1 MLGKPTI
8 RTPVTVDPTVVKI
21 AVELENH
28 TAQLIEFDQ
37 KSTLTGMYPEQI
49 ARQFHSFDFAYS
61 YVLILHSDY
70 TKFMPKLEFDGR
82 RELCIT
88 IL

>member
-8 RTPVTVDPTVVKI
+8 RMPAAIDPSIVKI

-37 KSTLTGMYPEQI
+37 KSTLTGTVNVFFYVAI
-49 ARQFHSFDFAYS
+49 SFF
-61 YVLILHSDY
+61 
-70 TKFMPKLEFDGR
+70 PP
-82 RELCIT
+82 
-88 IL
+88 

>member
-8 RTPVTVDPTVVKI
+8 RMPAAIDPSIVKI

-37 KSTLTGMYPEQI
+37 KSTLTGTVNVFL
-49 ARQFHSFDFAYS
+49 R
-61 YVLILHSDY
+61 
-70 TKFMPKLEFDGR
+70 
-82 RELCIT
+82 CN
-88 IL
+88 